1 LCSSNC
7 SAIIAGYANNHTN
20 SSKES
25 FIGTGFDNCI
35 DGSCRAGIIT
45 GCNNCITTS
54 AHDSVILGGY
64 SNSIVHAC
72 SFIAG
77 CDITTTTTK
86 TFYANNATITC
97 HLQVGG
103 TTTLNTTTGRID
115 ATNDVVAYAT
125 SDRRLKENIK
135 PIDSALCKVIGVS
148 GNTFDWK
155 ELTKEEK
162 LVIHGNEGPDVGVI
176 AQEIEEVLPEAVTTR
191 ESGYKAV
198 NYEKIVP
205 LLIEAIKDLT
215 NKVEKLETKI
225 NKK

>member
-1 LCSSNC
+1 MHIGSGYSNLICGNSAYSSIVGGWDNTICSSQKA
-7 SAIIAGYANNHTN
+7 SILA
-20 SSKES
+20 
-25 FIGTGFDNCI
+25 
-35 DGSCRAGIIT
+35 
-45 GCNNCITTS
+45 GCNNCICNGASDS
-54 AHDSVILGGY
+54 AILGGY
-64 SNSIVHAC
+64 SNYINGQTCTFV
-72 SFIAG
+72 AG
-77 CDITTTTTK
+77 NNISTTTSNSL
-86 TFYANNATITC
+86 YMNNGIVCT

-103 TTTLNTTTGRID
+103 VTPCNTTAGRID

>member
-1 LCSSNC
+1 M
-7 SAIIAGYANNHTN
+7 
-20 SSKES
+20 EVV
-25 FIGTGFDNCI
+25 
-35 DGSCRAGIIT
+35 RAGIIT

-115 ATNDVVAYAT
+115 ATNDVVAYST
-125 SDRRLKENIK
+125 SDCRLKENIK
-135 PIDSALCKVIGVS
+135 PIKGALCKVIGVT
-148 GNTFDWK
+148 GNTFNWK
-155 ELTKEEK
+155 ELSKEEVK
-162 LVIHGNEGPDVGVI
+162 TIHGNKGKDVGVI
-176 AQEIEEVLPEAVTTR
+176 AQEIEEILPEAVTTR
-191 ESGYKAV
+191 NNGYKAV

-205 LLIEAIKDLT
+205 LLIEAIKEQQKQIDEL
-215 NKVEKLETKI
+215 KSKI
-225 NKK
+225 